1 MPKTK
6 TKAFS
11 NLVISIILLAF
22 EVWAYIQAA
31 GFRQV
36 KGAYVQASTFPQI
49 MIIGMGLFT
58 VVLLVQSIV
67 KLAAGMKP
75 DDFDNAPAPTLNPF
89 KDKGIG
95 AALLV
100 IALCVLYTLLF
111 DRLGYVLVSA
121 LVSMIIMWMIG
132 KRKPLTVILVSVLVP
147 LVMWFIFY
155 KLLTV
160 NIPMGVLQPLRD
172 LVDKL

>member
-1 MPKTK
+1 MPNTNTK
-6 TKAFS
+6 GFS
-11 NLVISIILLAF
+11 NLVISVILLAF
-22 EVWAYIQAA
+22 EVWAYIQAT

-49 MIIGMGLFT
+49 MIIGMGIFT

-67 KLAAGMKP
+67 KLTAGMKP
-75 DDFDNAPAPTLNPF
+75 DDPDNAPAPTLNPF
-89 KDKGIG
+89 RNKGVA

-100 IALCVLYTLLF
+100 IALCVAYVLLF
-111 DRLGYVLVSA
+111 EKLGYVLVSA
-121 LVSMIIMWMIG
+121 LICMIIMWLIG
-132 KRKPLTVILVSVLVP
+132 KRNPVTAVLVSVLVP
-147 LVMWFIFY
+147 LVMWLVFY

>member
-22 EVWAYIQAA
+22 EVWAYIQST

-49 MIIGMGLFT
+49 MIIGMALFT

-67 KLAAGMKP
+67 KLTAGMKP
-75 DDFDNAPAPTLNPF
+75 DDPDNAPAPTLNPL
-89 KDKGIG
+89 KDKGVG

-100 IALCVLYTLLF
+100 IALCVVYVLLF
-111 DRLGYVLVSA
+111 EKLGYVLVSA
-121 LVSMIIMWMIG
+121 LVSMIIMWLIG
-132 KRKPLTVILVSVLVP
+132 KRKPVTVVLVSLLVP
-147 LVMWFIFY
+147 LVMWLIFY

>member
-1 MPKTK
+1 MSKK
-6 TKAFS
+6 NTKAFS
-11 NLVISIILLAF
+11 NLIVAILLLVF

-49 MIIGMGLFT
+49 MTIGMMIFT
-58 VVLLVQSIV
+58 VVLLIQSVV
-67 KLAAGMKP
+67 KLAGHMKSDDP
-75 DDFDNAPAPTLNPF
+75 DAQPAPSLNPIRN
-89 KDKGIG
+89 KGIAG
-95 AALLV
+95 ALLV
-100 IALCVLYTLLF
+100 IVLCVLYTLLF
-111 DRLGYVLVSA
+111 DELGYVVVSA
-121 LVSMIIMWMIG
+121 LVSIIIMWLIG
-132 KRKPLTVILVSVLVP
+132 KRKPVTVILVSVLVP

-172 LVDKL
+172 VVDAI

>member
-22 EVWAYIQAA
+22 EVWAYIQAT

-49 MIIGMGLFT
+49 MIIGMGIFT

-67 KLAAGMKP
+67 KLTAGMKP
-75 DDFDNAPAPTLNPF
+75 DDPDNAPAPTLNPF
-89 KDKGIG
+89 KDKGVG

-100 IALCVLYTLLF
+100 IALCVVYVLLF
-111 DRLGYVLVSA
+111 DKLGYVLVSA
-121 LVSMIIMWMIG
+121 LVSMIIMWLIG
-132 KRKPLTVILVSVLVP
+132 KRNPVTVVLVSLLVP
-147 LVMWFIFY
+147 LVMWLVFY

>member
-11 NLVISIILLAF
+11 NVVISIILLAF
-22 EVWAYIQAA
+22 EIWAYIQAN

-49 MIIGMGLFT
+49 MIIGMGIFT
-58 VVLLVQSIV
+58 VVLLAQSIV
-67 KLAAGMKP
+67 KLAVDMKP
-75 DDFDNAPAPTLNPF
+75 DDPDNAPAPTLNPF
-89 KDKGIG
+89 KDKGVG

-100 IALCVLYTLLF
+100 IALCVAYVLLF
-111 DRLGYVLVSA
+111 EKLGYVLVSA
-121 LVSMIIMWMIG
+121 LVSMIIMWLIG
-132 KRKPLTVILVSVLVP
+132 KRNPVTVVLVSLLVP
-147 LVMWFIFY
+147 LVMWLVFY

>member
-1 MPKTK
+1 MAKRK

-11 NLVISIILLAF
+11 NLVIAILLLAF
-22 EVWAYIQAA
+22 EAWAYVQST

-49 MIIGMGLFT
+49 MIIGMALFT
-58 VVLLVQSIV
+58 VILLVQSIV
-67 KLAAGMKP
+67 KLTVGMKDDDP
-75 DDFDNAPAPTLNPF
+75 DAKPAPTLNPF
-89 KDKGIG
+89 RDRGVG
-95 AALLV
+95 AAILV

-111 DRLGYVLVSA
+111 DKLGYVLASA
-121 LVSMIIMWMIG
+121 LLCIIIMWMIG
-132 KRKPLTVILVSVLVP
+132 KRKPVTVILVSVLVP
-147 LVMWFIFY
+147 LVMWFVFY

>member
-11 NLVISIILLAF
+11 NLVIAILLLAF

-49 MIIGMGLFT
+49 MIIGMGIFT

-67 KLAAGMKP
+67 KLTVGMKP
-75 DDFDNAPAPTLNPF
+75 DDFDNAPAPSLNPITN
-89 KDKGIG
+89 KGIG

-100 IALCVLYTLLF
+100 IALCVLYVLLF
-111 DRLGYVLVSA
+111 DRLGYVVVSA
-121 LVSMIIMWMIG
+121 LISMIIMWLIG